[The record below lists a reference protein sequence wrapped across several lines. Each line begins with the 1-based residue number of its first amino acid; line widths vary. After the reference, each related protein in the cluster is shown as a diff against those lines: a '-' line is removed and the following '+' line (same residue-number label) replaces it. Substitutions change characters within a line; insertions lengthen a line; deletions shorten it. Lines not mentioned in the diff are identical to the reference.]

1 MLINSVDSSDSELIY
16 CSRLTVGLL
25 KGIYQKTLNPNK
37 DLQLLQFH
45 DPHMDLVN
53 LETRN
58 PGTSLGA
65 LVQNEKIEKIL

>member
-1 MLINSVDSSDSELIY
+1 MLMNSADSSDSELIY
-16 CSRLTVGLL
+16 CSKLTVGLL

-45 DPHMDLVN
+45 DPHMNLVN